1 MLCSMCVKSPCD
13 GRCPYAEVGDAVYH
27 CRLCDESVQAGEFF
41 IEMGGDCYHRRCVEL
56 LDAGDWLSLVDT
68 AAELAEVC

>member
-1 MLCSMCVKSPCD
+1 
-13 GRCPYAEVGDAVYH
+13 VGDAVYH